1 MFIALPLVLNSA
13 CRSGSVRIWSCL
25 VSPLGKLC
33 SHFHFACQTQY
44 LSVACSSSCRCSC
57 FAFVSAVWPYTV
69 QIVKFFKVIL
79 KKTYQGN
86 LYPMEVD
93 FKPNAAHPAD
103 PNIGDFSV
111 GCAVGVNVVSYSIVQ
126 QFSAVCSRSATKHAC
141 VPYFAQQVSGGA
153 GMERTRML
161 VMNLIPG
168 MWQGLR
174 ARSSSTLC

>member
-1 MFIALPLVLNSA
+1 
-13 CRSGSVRIWSCL
+13 
-25 VSPLGKLC
+25 
-33 SHFHFACQTQY
+33 
-44 LSVACSSSCRCSC
+44 
-57 FAFVSAVWPYTV
+57 V

-93 FKPNAAHPAD
+93 FKPNEAYPAD
-103 PNIGDFSV
+103 PAIGDFSV
-111 GCAVGVNVVSYSIVQ
+111 GCAVGVDVVSYSIGQ
-126 QFSAVCSRSATKHAC
+126 QSSAVCSRSATKHVC
-141 VPYFAQQVSGGA
+141 VPCFAQQVSGGA
-153 GMERTRML
+153 GMEQARML